1 MTLIQS
7 FNLDRLELRKIT
19 HTMHAMKNLSALL
32 SLFQQFLGPFGFVA
46 VGDNNNL
53 PEVHPSRAH
62 VSVRKRDEARSPKLT
77 SAQVPT
83 RRDYKINSSRKNY
96 WREVRDDRR
105 QTENQS
111 DKNWFKWPAEVDSR
125 RSGHVAATENVSW
138 KNYIVKWP
146 VRSARSTSALFLAET
161 AKGPW

>member
-1 MTLIQS
+1 MTLIQL

-46 VGDNNNL
+46 VGDKNNL
-53 PEVHPSRAH
+53 PEVHPSSTH
-62 VSVRKRDEARSPKLT
+62 VSIRKGDGARSPKLT
-77 SAQVPT
+77 SAQVPN
-83 RRDYKINSSRKNY
+83 RRDYEINSSRENY

-111 DKNWFKWPAEVDSR
+111 DENWFK
-125 RSGHVAATENVSW
+125 
-138 KNYIVKWP
+138 
-146 VRSARSTSALFLAET
+146 
-161 AKGPW
+161 